1 MHEIRSIRL
10 FKACAGRNLAS
21 RQPTEAFMNTPL
33 RFTLDDVL
41 NVLVLFVPVS
51 LLMSASLALAAIG

>member
-1 MHEIRSIRL
+1 MDEIRSIRL
-10 FKACAGRNLAS
+10 FQASAGRKLAS
-21 RQPTEAFMNTPL
+21 LQSTEALMNTPL
-33 RFTLDDVL
+33 RFALDDVL

>member
-1 MHEIRSIRL
+1 
-10 FKACAGRNLAS
+10 
-21 RQPTEAFMNTPL
+21 MNTPL

>member
-10 FKACAGRNLAS
+10 FQAGAGRKLAS
-21 RQPTEAFMNTPL
+21 LQSTEALMNTPL
-33 RFTLDDVL
+33 RFALDDVL

-51 LLMSASLALAAIG
+51 LLMSTSLALAAIG